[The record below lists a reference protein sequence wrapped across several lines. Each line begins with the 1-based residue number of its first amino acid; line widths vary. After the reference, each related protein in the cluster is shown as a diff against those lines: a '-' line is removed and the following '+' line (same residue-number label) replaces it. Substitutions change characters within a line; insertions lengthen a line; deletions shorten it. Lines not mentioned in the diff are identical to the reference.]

1 MFLPPEILSAG
12 LLWAGNGLFA
22 LLLVWTLWFT
32 PWRALS
38 EPQRHNVLFGFCV
51 VMLLLWTMRAGT
63 GLDPR
68 VHILG
73 ATTFTLMFGRHLA
86 ALGLTLALLGMAI
99 SGAVDWPTFGI
110 NALLNAFLPVWFA
123 DRFWRLSERYLPK
136 HFFIYIFV
144 VSFLGAA
151 LAFALTAVATFGVVS
166 GLDAWGEGTGVLFS
180 DQFVPMVLL
189 LMFGEAWLNGM
200 AMTIFVV
207 MRPAWVATF
216 DDQRYLAGK

>member
-1 MFLPPEILSAG
+1 MFIPPDLLSSTA
-12 LLWAGNGLFA
+12 LWSGNLLFA
-22 LLLVWTLWFT
+22 VLLAWTLLFT
-32 PWRALS
+32 PWQVLKQP
-38 EPQRHNVLFGFCV
+38 ERHNVLFGFCV
-51 VMLLLWTMRAGT
+51 VILMLWTIRAGT

-73 ATTFTLMFGRHLA
+73 ATTFTLMFGPRLA
-86 ALGLTLALLGMAI
+86 TLGLTLALLGMAVA
-99 SGAVDWPTFGI
+99 GAVAWPTFGV

-123 DRFWRLSERYLPK
+123 HRFWRLSERFLPN

-144 VSFLGAA
+144 VSFFGAA
-151 LAFALTAVATFGVVS
+151 LAFALTAVTTFGVLHA
-166 GLDAWGEGTGVLFS
+166 GGAAGGTALFS

-189 LMFGEAWLNGM
+189 LMFGEAWINGM

-216 DDQRYLAGK
+216 DDQRYLVGK